1 MTKKEDT
8 ITVLDKLLSD
18 IDAEVLLA
26 GALGAVAASGG
37 ITPPLTR
44 ILMVFSEGVN
54 VDLGAANAA
63 ASTWYD
69 VAKWGSP
76 LAFILGP
83 DVTFGEKKDPETV
96 IKMRALMASGAL
108 EAMMMMSLAKNPG
121 AIEAIGNAVAKA
133 GGAAAALL

>member
-1 MTKKEDT
+1 MSKETKAD
-8 ITVLDKLLSD
+8 ILDKLLSD

-83 DVTFGEKKDPETV
+83 DVTFGSDKKDNETV